1 MEEPGE
7 GRYKREVGWFSSF
20 AMGYGDVGAD
30 IFIGLGIA
38 FLYAGGAA
46 PIAFAI
52 TALVYVTVSL
62 TYAELASA
70 YPYSGGVHVYSL
82 RAWNTLG
89 SFIAGWAIMLD
100 YVLCVA
106 LFATA
111 AAGYFKFLIPQVKE
125 LALQIGP
132 ITVGSLGIIAAAIVL
147 LLVAINYI
155 GIKYSAGVVAGIV
168 AFGLIVESV
177 LLFLGYL
184 TTFDPEKFAS
194 QLLTFGNPAPQHE
207 VAYFPGLNV
216 SESNFLYGLTIAMA
230 SYIGVESIAQAAEE
244 TRRPHRWIPRAAKL
258 CAIAVPLY
266 VLLFSSLALGVT
278 EWQNIAAAIENPIA
292 TLVSHYVFLGP
303 SLAVL
308 VSFTAIVITVASS
321 NTGMIGVTR
330 LTASMGR
337 LGLLPRW
344 LYAIHRRYGTPTRAI
359 LLFGV
364 IGVLMTLPGDIP
376 FLASLYNFG
385 GSLSYIMLFVSLI
398 LLRIKEPHVY
408 RPWKLRPNLRLRR
421 GDRVYE
427 IPLLGLI
434 GLGMI
439 SVIFGLFLLLHGA
452 GRLLGT
458 LWMAAGLL
466 GYYVYR
472 KRFLKKP
479 VSSVEEQSLALP
491 AGYNMRLTVLVRPH
505 EDPETVGE
513 ALAHSLD
520 KRFALKLLSIIDP
533 EMEESVEEA
542 RLEAERN
549 LGRARKILSSKGFEV
564 SCEVKVGRYEEVV
577 DQEVER
583 GDSDFVA
590 LLVRRFEKGEL
601 EKESALEARIRSVL
615 VKHPARV
622 ILLRKLT

>member
-1 MEEPGE
+1 
-7 GRYKREVGWFSSF
+7 
-20 AMGYGDVGAD
+20 
-30 IFIGLGIA
+30 
-38 FLYAGGAA
+38 
-46 PIAFAI
+46 
-52 TALVYVTVSL
+52 
-62 TYAELASA
+62 
-70 YPYSGGVHVYSL
+70 
-82 RAWNTLG
+82 
-89 SFIAGWAIMLD
+89 
-100 YVLCVA
+100 
-106 LFATA
+106 
-111 AAGYFKFLIPQVKE
+111 
-125 LALQIGP
+125 
-132 ITVGSLGIIAAAIVL
+132 
-147 LLVAINYI
+147 
-155 GIKYSAGVVAGIV
+155 
-168 AFGLIVESV
+168 
-177 LLFLGYL
+177 
-184 TTFDPEKFAS
+184 
-194 QLLTFGNPAPQHE
+194 
-207 VAYFPGLNV
+207 
-216 SESNFLYGLTIAMA
+216 
-230 SYIGVESIAQAAEE
+230 
-244 TRRPHRWIPRAAKL
+244 
-258 CAIAVPLY
+258 
-266 VLLFSSLALGVT
+266 
-278 EWQNIAAAIENPIA
+278 
-292 TLVSHYVFLGP
+292 
-303 SLAVL
+303 
-308 VSFTAIVITVASS
+308 
-321 NTGMIGVTR
+321 
-330 LTASMGR
+330 
-337 LGLLPRW
+337 
-344 LYAIHRRYGTPTRAI
+344 
-359 LLFGV
+359 
-364 IGVLMTLPGDIP
+364 
-376 FLASLYNFG
+376 LYNFG
-385 GSLSYIMLFVSLI
+385 GSLSYIMLFISLI

-408 RPWKLRPNLRLRR
+408 RPWKLGPNVRLKR